1 MADVIRFS
9 YISLIQ
15 FTFFFCFF
23 RKPVEIRKNVY
34 KNAPMRL
41 QSDYIDIDIEIDT
54 SFETKQSLSSINF
67 KLINT
72 IEPSDK
78 LYYIFFIILICQ
90 NWNKRSNSKI
100 VSVEIG
106 NYWCVGQLLKLPILM
121 CGTR

>member
-1 MADVIRFS
+1 M
-9 YISLIQ
+9 
-15 FTFFFCFF
+15 
-23 RKPVEIRKNVY
+23 EIRKNIY

-90 NWNKRSNSKI
+90 NWNKR
-100 VSVEIG
+100 
-106 NYWCVGQLLKLPILM
+106 LLV
-121 CGTR
+121 CGTTPEASNIDVWD